1 MTSPVIALAADHAG
15 FELKNSMKVVLE
27 EHSFPLVDLGPE
39 TADPVDYPDM
49 AGKLAAALKDG
60 RAQQGLLVCG
70 TGIGIAIAANRYPWI
85 RAAVCH
91 DVTAARL
98 AREHNDANVL
108 ALGARLIGPEV
119 ARDCLLTFLR
129 TPLCRRPA
137 RATCGKNV
145 GARGTAC
152 ALNPCSASRHANKVR
167 SDHAPQLGTVAV
179 TGQAGVHWFTAER
192 AKEGRSGASP
202 DLTAANWVSPTGV
215 PVRAT

>member
-1 MTSPVIALAADHAG
+1 MISSVIALAADHAG
-15 FELKNSMKVVLE
+15 FELKNSMKAVLD

-60 RAQQGLLVCG
+60 RVQQGLLVCG
-70 TGIGIAIAANRYPWI
+70 TGIGIAIAANRYPWV

-119 ARDCLLTFLR
+119 ARDCLLTF
-129 TPLCRRPA
+129 CRRP
-137 RATCGKNV
+137 
-145 GARGTAC
+145 
-152 ALNPCSASRHANKVR
+152 L
-167 SDHAPQLGTVAV
+167 
-179 TGQAGVHWFTAER
+179 
-192 AKEGRSGASP
+192 SGADMRGVWPKCRPRRHFEPSAFGWF
-202 DLTAANWVSPTGV
+202 DALSRFGNISGAQSFRRAFFQFGGAMLTPPRRSLARNTVVHEMPPAGAA
-215 PVRAT
+215 